1 MDSCANI
8 LLRELNVGLTLAL
21 TLGALLLLRPLME
34 RVFSPQ
40 QRAAVWMA
48 GWIMAY
54 LFPGGLN
61 AVLPISFQSLI
72 VPRTGRLF
80 NSAPAFLPDEYSGPG
95 LYNLA
100 LPGSETVRITLSD
113 GPLLALFLLWLAG
126 MLTMILIFWF
136 RSRRLLAA
144 GRRGRK
150 LEKDDPLLQ
159 LAPPETRENLSLWIT
174 PGLPTSFVFHF
185 FELSHI
191 FLQEELPPER
201 MELVFRHELKHIRL
215 GHTGWKLLAS
225 ICLIR
230 FWWNPLVWLAFRLF
244 CRDLE
249 LACDAA
255 VLKELESTQRREYA
269 QTLVEL
275 GTGRQLW
282 EAPLSFG
289 ECDAALRVKR
299 AVAWRPRKLWLT
311 VLTWALAILVYLFF
325 CGCHRVPFPNQDL
338 MLVWEKETG
347 STASFVSTLNHEMAC
362 KLGLATH
369 GQTENIPDVG
379 ILEVWDAPD
388 KLTYPGP
395 HDALWLDHLIPSR
408 PDWLRK
414 LSPIPLA
421 ALWVRTEDSWYHVWY
436 GWYGSGINTFFVIGM
451 DEIAP
456 PRLAG
461 WERLI

>member
-1 MDSCANI
+1 MDLCADI
-8 LLRELNVGLTLAL
+8 ILRELNTGLTLCL
-21 TLGALLLLRPLME
+21 TFGALLLLRPLLT
-34 RVFSPQ
+34 RIFTPQ
-40 QRAAVWMA
+40 QRAVIWMA

-54 LFPGGLN
+54 ILPRGIN
-61 AVLPISFQSLI
+61 AFLPITFQSLV
-72 VPRTGRLF
+72 VPRTGALF
-80 NSAPAFLPDEYSGPG
+80 NAAPSFLPDEYTGPG

-100 LPGSETVRITLSD
+100 LPVKGMVPITLTD
-113 GPLLALFLLWLAG
+113 GLLLALFLLWLAG
-126 MLTMILIFWF
+126 VLAMLLIFWF

-150 LEKDDPLLQ
+150 LEKDDLLQ
-159 LAPPETRENLSLWIT
+159 LAPPETRENLSLWIS
-174 PGLPTSFVFHF
+174 PGLPTSFVHGSL
-185 FELSHI
+185 EKHHI

-201 MELVFRHELKHIRL
+201 MELVLRHELKHIRL
-215 GHTGWKLLAS
+215 GHPWWKVLATV
-225 ICLIR
+225 CLVR
-230 FWWNPLVWLAFRLF
+230 YWWNPLVWVAFRVF

-255 VLKELESTQRREYA
+255 VLKELGNDRRREYA
-269 QTLVEL
+269 RTLVEL

-289 ECDAALRVKR
+289 ECDAALRVKQ
-299 AVAWRPRKLWLT
+299 AAIWRPRKVWLT
-311 VLTWALAILVYLFF
+311 ALTWALAVLVYLFF
-325 CGCHRVPFPNQDL
+325 VGCHRVPYPNQDL

-421 ALWVRTEDSWYHVWY
+421 ALWVRTEDSWYYLWY
-436 GWYGSGINTFFVIGM
+436 GWYGSGINTFYVIGM
-451 DEIAP
+451 EEIPP